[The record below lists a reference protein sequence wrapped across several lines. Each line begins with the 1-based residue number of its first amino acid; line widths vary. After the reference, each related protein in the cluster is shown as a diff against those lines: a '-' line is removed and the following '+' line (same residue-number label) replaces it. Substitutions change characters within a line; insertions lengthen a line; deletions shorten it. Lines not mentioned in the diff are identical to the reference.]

1 MLNKLYSIVST
12 GSQAP
17 SSPEKTHPLA
27 LTTVKV
33 TDIVIDKV
41 SLVAFTVQ
49 MDNKKKTKYFV
60 ISLMERSPLSGKG
73 IQRSKSY
80 VLWMLAVLK
89 YQNATNI
96 TRHKTG
102 LIIDNIGSKSYV
114 LLIFVDIYI

>member
-1 MLNKLYSIVST
+1 
-12 GSQAP
+12 
-17 SSPEKTHPLA
+17 
-27 LTTVKV
+27 
-33 TDIVIDKV
+33 
-41 SLVAFTVQ
+41 
-49 MDNKKKTKYFV
+49 
-60 ISLMERSPLSGKG
+60 MERSPLSGKG

-114 LLIFVDIYI
+114 LLIFVDIYINHHPCTFGYRQRLMCCWYIENKHERRF